1 MLYGEYEMNI
11 EKQFFTELNDDLRS
25 IREVVFVEE
34 QGFTD
39 EFDDVDIDNI
49 SFHLLLSIEDK
60 PVATGRLY
68 QKDPFRDVYI
78 IGRLAVLSD
87 YRGLNLG
94 SIVLTALEEKA
105 KVCGASAIELSAQC
119 RVQGFYE
126 KHGYVTVGETYLDG
140 DCPHIM
146 MFKDL

>member
-1 MLYGEYEMNI
+1 MNI
-11 EKQFFTELNDDLRS
+11 EKQFFTGLNDDLRS

-39 EFDDVDIDNI
+39 EFDDLDIDDI
-49 SFHLLLSIEDK
+49 SFHLLLFIESK

-68 QKDPFRDVYI
+68 QKDPFHSVYI

-94 SIVLTALEEKA
+94 SIVLTSLEEKA
-105 KVCGASAIELSAQC
+105 RECGATSIELSAQC
-119 RVQGFYE
+119 RAQGFYD
-126 KHGYVTVGETYLDG
+126 KHGYITVGETYLDG
-140 DCPHIM
+140 DCPHILM
-146 MFKDL
+146 VKNLYK

>member
-1 MLYGEYEMNI
+1 MNI
-11 EKQFFTELNDDLRS
+11 EKQFFTGLNNDLRS
-25 IREVVFVEE
+25 IREIVFVEE

-49 SFHLLLSIEDK
+49 SFHLLLYIEGK

-68 QKDPFRDVYI
+68 QKNPFDSIYI

-87 YRGLNLG
+87 YRRLNLG
-94 SIVLTALEEKA
+94 SIVLNSLEEKA
-105 KVCGASAIELSAQC
+105 RECGASSIELSAQC

-126 KHGYVTVGETYLDG
+126 KHGYIAIGSVYLDG
-140 DCPHIM
+140 DCPHILM
-146 MFKDL
+146 IKDLY